1 MSANST
7 VIAAR
12 LFRSLRYMVL
22 LIVTVFVSL
31 LIITSVFARDYVSMS
46 AIPEKVSDYYQS
58 VKGANGGV
66 ANTLLD
72 LFSGNPVGE
81 DSDAEDAQIINEGVE
96 EADEKDG
103 GETGGKA
110 VGETGGKAVNEAEKD
125 VTGVAKL
132 KEGEKELIDDKE
144 SNEGEME
151 LKVGLTE
158 LKDIP
163 KEGKIPSAEDTIEST
178 NKGSK
183 GSNDESNGAV
193 VDETVDF
200 QQ

>member
-1 MSANST
+1 MPANST

-58 VKGANGGV
+58 VKGANEGV

-81 DSDAEDAQIINEGVE
+81 DSDAEDAQIINEGVGE
-96 EADEKDG
+96 TDEKDG
-103 GETGGKA
+103 
-110 VGETGGKAVNEAEKD
+110 GETGGKAVNEAEKD
-125 VTGVAKL
+125 VTGGGKL

-144 SNEGEME
+144 SNEGETE
-151 LKVGLTE
+151 LKIGLTE

-163 KEGKIPSAEDTIEST
+163 KEGKKPSAEDTIEST
-178 NKGSK
+178 NEGSK
-183 GSNDESNGAV
+183 GSNDESNGIV